1 MAHKFDS
8 RADNALVV
16 AVYIKP
22 TVNDSGGRLTHAERV
37 ATMSINGNRQ
47 GVR

>member
-8 RADNALVV
+8 RADNA
-16 AVYIKP
+16 P

-37 ATMSINGNRQ
+37 ATMSINGDRQ